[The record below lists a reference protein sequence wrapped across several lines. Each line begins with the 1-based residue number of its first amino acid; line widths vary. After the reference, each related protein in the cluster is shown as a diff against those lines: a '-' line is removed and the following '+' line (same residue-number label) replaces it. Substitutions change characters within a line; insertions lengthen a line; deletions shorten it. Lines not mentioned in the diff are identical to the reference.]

1 MQITINLSRANVPLP
16 KLVPLAGQAQALLS
30 DPTVSV
36 SLEIQLDKQRA
47 AKIRRIC
54 EDLKIPYTTYTPAEE

>member
-16 KLVPLAGQAQALLS
+16 KLVPLAAQAQALLS

-36 SLEIQLDKQRA
+36 SLEIQLDKKRA
-47 AKIRRIC
+47 AEVRLTC
-54 EDLKIPYTTYTPAEE
+54 EHLKIPYTTYTPAEE

>member
-1 MQITINLSRANVPLP
+1 MQITINLSRASVPLP

-36 SLEIQLDKQRA
+36 SLEIQLDKKRA
-47 AKIRRIC
+47 AEVRRIC
-54 EDLKIPYTTYTPAEE
+54 EELKVPYTTYTPVE